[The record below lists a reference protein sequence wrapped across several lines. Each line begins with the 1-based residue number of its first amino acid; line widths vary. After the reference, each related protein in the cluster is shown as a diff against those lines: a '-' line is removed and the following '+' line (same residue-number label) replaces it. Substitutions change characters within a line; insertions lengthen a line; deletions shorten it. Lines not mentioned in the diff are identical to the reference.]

1 MQEKSEQFA
10 IGRLVPGTKYR
21 TRALI
26 GSGGMGS
33 VYEVEHIELGKLFVL
48 KALRAQLVER
58 TDLAARMKNEWRA
71 LGRLQHP
78 NIVTVTDA
86 GTTED
91 GVPFFVMERL
101 EGETLATR
109 LRREKRLSVP
119 LALRV
124 AAGILKAL
132 AAAHAIAVVH
142 RDIKPQ
148 NVFLPA
154 AGGVKLLDF
163 GVAKLHERDRE
174 AHVVTARGVAIGTPK
189 YMSPEQAE
197 GKTIDGRADIYA
209 VGLVIFE
216 MIAGRGPFAHR
227 RDANEL
233 VLAHMSEA
241 PARLDSESQAPPEV
255 ADLVQRWLSKSPA
268 DRPVDAAHAVIEL
281 KHLLERYTFDG
292 AADGSTSA
300 ATASADYSAATH
312 AEAAPGGRGAAG
324 RGAVDKASDRKT
336 SERSHRA
343 AREGASPPSEDR
355 PPSGPQ
361 RTLALG
367 TSSRVSSTEAVSGD
381 GPTEG
386 APGAPPESPATQVL
400 TGTMSEGD
408 APSTRTVLPALAS
421 KPPAS
426 EGARPKAAPKSQ
438 RPTPRTSTPPPVE
451 RARALPELS
460 LPRLLAVA
468 AGAAALSFSVAALL
482 RGPVRGAASDEPRNQ
497 AMRSTVAAAQP
508 ELVNSVGA
516 ASGPVPSERAASAVE
531 APRSPE
537 PSGVVQASPPAE
549 MPAERSDDST
559 EALPAM
565 PRSPVTPQRPPEAER
580 PMPTAAAPK
589 AVPAKTSSPPRPVT
603 RPSSSRMPDSGL

>member
-1 MQEKSEQFA
+1 MREQAEQFA
-10 IGRLVPGTKYR
+10 IGRVVPGTKYR

-26 GSGGMGS
+26 GTGGMGS
-33 VYEVEHIELGKLFVL
+33 VYEVEHVELGKLFVL

-86 GTTED
+86 GTTDD

-101 EGETLATR
+101 EGDTLATR

-124 AAGILKAL
+124 AAGVLKAL
-132 AAAHAIAVVH
+132 AAAHAINVVH

-163 GVAKLHERDRE
+163 GVAKLQDRDRQ

-197 GKTIDGRADIYA
+197 GKVVDGRADIYA

-233 VLAHMSEA
+233 VLAHMTEA
-241 PARLDSESQAPPEV
+241 PARLDTECDAPAEV

-281 KHLLERYTFDG
+281 QHLLERYTFDG
-292 AADGSTSA
+292 AGEGSTSA
-300 ATASADYSAATH
+300 PTVGADYAAVTH
-312 AEAAPGGRGAAG
+312 AEPSPAAG
-324 RGAVDKASDRKT
+324 RKAKSAPNQL
-336 SERSHRA
+336 A
-343 AREGASPPSEDR
+343 ARAGSAADAGSV
-355 PPSGPQ
+355 Q

-367 TSSRVSSTEAVSGD
+367 TSSRVSESSSEQVAAVAG
-381 GPTEG
+381 G
-386 APGAPPESPATQVL
+386 APQPSSPSTQLL
-400 TGTMSEGD
+400 TGTMGDGD
-408 APSTRTVLPALAS
+408 APTTRTVLPPAAVESPSPKVAPRAS
-421 KPPAS
+421 
-426 EGARPKAAPKSQ
+426 RL
-438 RPTPRTSTPPPVE
+438 TPRTGTPPPVE
-451 RARALPELS
+451 RRRLGPERSWLK
-460 LPRLLAVA
+460 LLGVAVA
-468 AGAAALSFSVAALL
+468 AGVVSFTVAVVT
-482 RGPVRGAASDEPRNQ
+482 RGPVGGAAEAPPPAQGRGSDTE
-497 AMRSTVAAAQP
+497 AAAARQVTLQP
-508 ELVNSVGA
+508 ALAARVEGGPDPAPSNSPPGGA
-516 ASGPVPSERAASAVE
+516 AVEGSAFGSVE
-531 APRSPE
+531 APASAQVAGSALLLP
-537 PSGVVQASPPAE
+537 PPVQGAGAAVQAGPA
-549 MPAERSDDST
+549 PS
-559 EALPAM
+559 ALPATQVKQPSRATEA
-565 PRSPVTPQRPPEAER
+565 PRKSL
-580 PMPTAAAPK
+580 
-589 AVPAKTSSPPRPVT
+589 S
-603 RPSSSRMPDSGL
+603 RPSARTQTRGMPDSGL

>member
-119 LALRV
+119 LALRI

-132 AAAHAIAVVH
+132 AAAHAIDVVH

-154 AGGVKLLDF
+154 PGGVKLLDF
-163 GVAKLHERDRE
+163 GVAKLHDRDRE

-197 GKTIDGRADIYA
+197 GKVIDGRADIYA

-241 PARLDSESQAPPEV
+241 PTRLDSESEAPPEV

-292 AADGSTSA
+292 ASEGSTSA
-300 ATASADYSAATH
+300 ATANADYAAATH
-312 AEAAPGGRGAAG
+312 AEPAAAA
-324 RGAVDKASDRKT
+324 AAS
-336 SERSHRA
+336 EQ
-343 AREGASPPSEDR
+343 R
-355 PPSGPQ
+355 PPSGPNQ

-367 TSSRVSSTEAVSGD
+367 TSSRVSSTQVGSA
-381 GPTEG
+381 EG
-386 APGAPPESPATQVL
+386 APEKAPVSARSESPSTQLL
-400 TGTMSEGD
+400 TGTMSAGD
-408 APSTRTVLPALAS
+408 APATRTVLPAPAS

-426 EGARPKAAPKSQ
+426 KQPASDGARPGAAAKAQ
-438 RPTPRTSTPPPVE
+438 RPTPRTGTPPPVE
-451 RARALPELS
+451 RSRALPELS

-468 AGAAALSFSVAALL
+468 AGAAALSFCVAALL
-482 RGPVRGAASDEPRNQ
+482 RGPTGGAEERPKPVV
-497 AMRSTVAAAQP
+497 RSTVAAAQP
-508 ELVNSVGA
+508 ELPNPGSPTSEPIA
-516 ASGPVPSERAASAVE
+516 PASGSSVAATPQGTAPSGSARALPAAEVPAEQPSASLPAATPLTPGSPAAASAVE
-531 APRSPE
+531 DQTPRP
-537 PSGVVQASPPAE
+537 
-549 MPAERSDDST
+549 
-559 EALPAM
+559 
-565 PRSPVTPQRPPEAER
+565 
-580 PMPTAAAPK
+580 AAPSK
-589 AVPAKTSSPPRPVT
+589 AISA
-603 RPSSSRMPDSGL
+603 RPSSAARPTARPSSGRMPDSGL